1 MPTRKTQSTLA
12 RQWELLKL
20 LPSRGTGKT
29 AKQLAEALNDAG
41 FKISKR
47 QVERDLAD
55 LYDASLTV
63 GVYRLMPP
71 SIYPALL

>member
-29 AKQLAEALNDAG
+29 AKQLAD
-41 FKISKR
+41 
-47 QVERDLAD
+47 D
-55 LYDASLTV
+55 LYTNP
-63 GVYRLMPP
+63 Y
-71 SIYPALL
+71 